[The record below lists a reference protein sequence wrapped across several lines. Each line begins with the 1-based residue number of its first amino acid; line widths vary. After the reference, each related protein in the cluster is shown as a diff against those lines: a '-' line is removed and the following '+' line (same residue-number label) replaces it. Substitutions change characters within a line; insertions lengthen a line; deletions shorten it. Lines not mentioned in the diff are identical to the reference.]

1 MMRNDSARMP
11 APMQAPMPQRS
22 APAAAP
28 ARPSPRPQSARPAPA
43 RQAAPRISTGPEP
56 KKKSFTTLILVV
68 AALVAGAV
76 MAVAVFS

>member
-1 MMRNDSARMP
+1 MP
-11 APMQAPMPQRS
+11 TRS
-22 APAAAP
+22 AAPAP
-28 ARPSPRPQSARPAPA
+28 ARPAPRPQSARPAPA